1 MEKISKLENLVDGR
15 KRINFEELPDLGYLK
30 ENGYNFIDE
39 KAYLIE
45 KAAYLSGINNID
57 FMLAINYI
65 PRRNFIEEYDHL
77 TKINEAIPKNSVKPL
92 VLVYDN
98 SIKKDYIRG
107 YITKTSSETT
117 NLKKYLQE
125 GLHGKIHLDIEMI
138 MSLERQLEHVSNKL
152 KKEDIYNSM
161 PNTAFDIENIDV
173 DKNNCIVL
181 MNMNHYL
188 SFNKGNGKT
197 NDKELKKTIN
207 YLNKIK
213 NRNWDYLH
221 ESRRSNPLHY

>member
-1 MEKISKLENLVDGR
+1 MIIRL
-15 KRINFEELPDLGYLK
+15 
-30 ENGYNFIDE
+30 
-39 KAYLIE
+39 
-45 KAAYLSGINNID
+45 
-57 FMLAINYI
+57 
-65 PRRNFIEEYDHL
+65 
-77 TKINEAIPKNSVKPL
+77 
-92 VLVYDN
+92 
-98 SIKKDYIRG
+98 KKDYIRG

-152 KKEDIYNSM
+152 KKEDIYDSM

>member
-1 MEKISKLENLVDGR
+1 MEKISKLEKLMDGR
-15 KRINFEELPDLGYLK
+15 KHVNFEELPDLKCLK

-39 KAYLIE
+39 KTYLIE

-65 PRRNFIEEYDHL
+65 PRKNFIEEYNNL
-77 TKINEAIPKNSVKPL
+77 TKINKTIPKNSVKPL

-107 YITKTSSETT
+107 YITKSSSETT

-125 GLHGKIHLDIEMI
+125 GLDGKIYFDIEMI
-138 MSLERQLEHVSNKL
+138 MSLERQLEHISNKL

-161 PNTAFDIENIDV
+161 PSTAFDIENIDV

-181 MNMNHYL
+181 MNMNHHL
-188 SFNKGNGKT
+188 SFNKSNGKV
-197 NDKELKKTIN
+197 NDNELKKTIK
-207 YLNKIK
+207 YLTKIK

-221 ESRRSNPLHY
+221 ESKRSNLLHY